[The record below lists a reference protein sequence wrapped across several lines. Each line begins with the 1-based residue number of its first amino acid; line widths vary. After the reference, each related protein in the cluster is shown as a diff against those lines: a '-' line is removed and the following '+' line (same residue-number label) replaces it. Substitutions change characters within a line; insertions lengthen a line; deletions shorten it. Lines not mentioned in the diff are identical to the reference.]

1 MQTNKFISAFVQ
13 ATAEKDDDEAP
24 KMFDRSD
31 DSTDLKQKDDPAEVR
46 YFKCG
51 HEVNKNLNQITDLID
66 EDRASHC
73 SSDNQEGTKKKKT
86 RTVFRYTL

>member
-1 MQTNKFISAFVQ
+1 MQANKCISAFVQ

-46 YFKCG
+46 
-51 HEVNKNLNQITDLID
+51 
-66 EDRASHC
+66 
-73 SSDNQEGTKKKKT
+73 
-86 RTVFRYTL
+86 